1 MLQKKEIVFF
11 LILPPVLRSDEPTEK
26 EGGFQ
31 AIYTMHHHQWHFLH
45 SACVIVVS
53 IYFVIYNQRDGLLK
67 A

>member
-26 EGGFQ
+26 GGGFQ
-31 AIYTMHHHQWHFLH
+31 AIYTKHHHWHFLH
-45 SACVIVVS
+45 STCVIAVS
-53 IYFVIYNQRDGLLK
+53 ISFVIYNQRDGLLK